1 MNDTLDKNTS
11 DHRTR
16 PRRGAQPKLQRDKD
30 FAADFDGGMTTSA
43 LSRKY
48 GLKES
53 TVRMMVVRFR
63 RDGLIHRPSEPRRSA
78 HAERDAEIVRRYD
91 AGGVTERELA
101 EEYEMTPINVS
112 SIIRSARIRKLVGED
127 APIFLAIPQK
137 IAESLADRK
146 IDDETRDA
154 LVESAKRMLGRY

>member
-1 MNDTLDKNTS
+1 MNDTLDKKS
-11 DHRTR
+11 DHRRR

-78 HAERDAEIVRRYD
+78 HADRDAEIVSLYEE
-91 AGGVTERELA
+91 GGLTEREIA
-101 EEYEMTPINVS
+101 AQYEMTPINVS
-112 SIIRSARIRKLVGED
+112 SIIRSARIRKVVGSD
-127 APIFLAIPQK
+127 APIFLAVPQRV
-137 IAESLADRK
+137 AESLADRK
-146 IDDETRDA
+146 IDDEARDA
-154 LVESAKRMLGRY
+154 LVEAAKRMLGRY